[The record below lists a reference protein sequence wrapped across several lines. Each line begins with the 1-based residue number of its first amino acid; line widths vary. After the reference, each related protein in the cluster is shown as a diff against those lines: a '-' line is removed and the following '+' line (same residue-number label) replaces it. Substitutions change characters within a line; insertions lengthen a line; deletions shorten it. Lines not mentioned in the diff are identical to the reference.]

1 MKVFDWLDFNY
12 PDGAFD
18 LWQQSVRDS
27 IGYNALEDDTFEA
40 IVLTEPTPVVND
52 PESLSTVIKA
62 NYAKMFSFRVRIL
75 GPRSPHRFLEN
86 PCEIDTAITGV
97 TADYIFSLIQNHTEV
112 IITENVDRQKAYDIV
127 RVKLERTADSYNTK
141 KAKEYFGI
149 VQVSEVTRTATFNS
163 QECLTLADMFK
174 GVAPATIGGIS
185 AADADIMAAQNVINS
200 FLKNSLPVI
209 NNLIGTSFPHA
220 KEGSTI
226 RTTEQGRK
234 MIWRMAQ
241 AAGIKTKITEEQA
254 ATDPKEV
261 ERLRLEVVKTGVKVA
276 PPESTNH
283 NPANSRGWVA
293 IDIQSPGHTKPTYD
307 MLAKIVENYFATTD
321 TTPFGYKLNNVVREA
336 ANGTNMCGTKK
347 CGVVHINLVPVA
359 PTVASTGTA
368 TTTVASAD
376 PTSPGAAGDDPA
388 IGGVVV

>member
-52 PESLSTVIKA
+52 PTLLSTVIKA

-86 PCEIDTAITGV
+86 PCEIDTATTGV

-112 IITENVDRQKAYDIV
+112 IITENVDRPKAYDIV
-127 RVKLERTADSYNTK
+127 RVKLEKTADSYNTK
-141 KAKEYFGI
+141 KAKEYFGV

-163 QECLTLADMFK
+163 QECSSLADMFA
-174 GVAPATIGGIS
+174 GIDPATIGSVS
-185 AADADIMAAQNVINS
+185 APSTSIVAAQNVIDS

-209 NNLIGTSFPHA
+209 NDLIDKSFPKA
-220 KEGSTI
+220 IKGSTI

-234 MIWRMAQ
+234 MIWRMAKR
-241 AAGIKTKITEEQA
+241 AGIKTTITEEQA
-254 ATDPKEV
+254 ATDPTEV
-261 ERLRLEVVKTGVKVA
+261 ERLRLAVVATGVMVA
-276 PPESTNH
+276 PPEATNH
-283 NPANSRGWVA
+283 NPENSRGWVA
-293 IDIQSPGHTKPTYD
+293 IDTKHWSH
-307 MLAKIVENYFATTD
+307 
-321 TTPFGYKLNNVVREA
+321 R
-336 ANGTNMCGTKK
+336 AN
-347 CGVVHINLVPVA
+347 I
-359 PTVASTGTA
+359 
-368 TTTVASAD
+368 
-376 PTSPGAAGDDPA
+376 
-388 IGGVVV
+388 